1 MSEEKLYAVKN
12 DKGKYWD
19 FSCNSGWW
27 SSKIAYPT
35 TTIAKKQAELVADE
49 RGGHVVTFV
58 EEPEKVVLTKEQAKI
73 VETARDKKYP
83 ANYIC
88 ANYDS
93 EASGEQ
99 ELLMNAYVNGYT
111 VAKEKRYMVPL
122 DGLVTTDGSQQYLTK
137 RNGKW
142 FASRIQPSLHQ
153 AFTDEELKL
162 APIWAEEIDREEV
175 TDDENN

>member
-12 DKGKYWD
+12 DKGKWADGGDYFGNYAWATPD
-19 FSCNSGWW
+19 KDECERD
-27 SSKIAYPT
+27 
-35 TTIAKKQAELVADE
+35 AKQK
-49 RGGHVVTFV
+49 GGHVVALV

-73 VETARDKKYP
+73 VETARDKTYP

-111 VAKEKRYMVPL
+111 VEKEKRYMVPL

-142 FASRIQPSLHQ
+142 FASRIQSSLHQ
-153 AFTDEELKL
+153 AFTDKELKL

-175 TDDENN
+175 TDDEV